1 MKLIKKIFTI
11 IIRVLIGVHPTNQME
26 VVEKNL
32 GGNFMLRKKRV
43 IALLVVLSMMF
54 TLVGIGSATENFS
67 HNIPRDEVIQKLRT
81 YSDKVDVHSIGKLNV
96 SFDSSLAN
104 RKEIKQLKDFI
115 RTENNDKMNTVWI
128 SKEETENVLKNVSE
142 VKQMLKQGI
151 SFYFIGFEDTDFI
164 RETFTSYKSKKES
177 LDGPPDYQFIT
188 QNKNG
193 EYFIGEGYF
202 HDLTD
207 EQEFETLLA
216 SSWNRRNDLKYTG
229 PITQAEIDNSLR
241 EKLMSAIKIPV
252 ASASGNSFTIGDS
265 WTPKTGWVNVEHSS
279 GNGNL
284 EEWYKLLHFNDGT
297 DDYYSIASEF
307 NLSPLGGAYANH
319 LKVQADA
326 DKYQTDN
333 ELFRSAPTTSPDSNT
348 FSFNISAGTTGASV
362 GASWSITQSELEYDN
377 IGTDT
382 VTAEV
387 FNGHFDY
394 MGRSTYSEGSSIQDS
409 SVIIQR
415 SSGTKGEFYQYYEA
429 YFLDFLTTVCSG
441 EYHITINE

>member
-1 MKLIKKIFTI
+1 
-11 IIRVLIGVHPTNQME
+11 
-26 VVEKNL
+26 
-32 GGNFMLRKKRV
+32 
-43 IALLVVLSMMF
+43 
-54 TLVGIGSATENFS
+54 
-67 HNIPRDEVIQKLRT
+67 
-81 YSDKVDVHSIGKLNV
+81 VDVHSIGKLNV
-96 SFDSSLAN
+96 PFDSSLAN

-115 RTENNDKMNTVWI
+115 RTENNNKMNTVWI

-151 SFYFIGFEDTDFI
+151 SFYFIGLEDTDLI

-177 LDGPPDYQFIT
+177 LDSPPDYQFIT

-252 ASASGNSFTIGDS
+252 ASASGDSYSIGSS
-265 WTPKTGWVNVEHSS
+265 WNQKTGWVNVEHSS

-284 EEWYKLLHFNDGT
+284 EEWYKLLHFNDGY

-307 NLSPLGGAYANH
+307 NLSPLGGAWSTKLN
-319 LKVQADA
+319 VQADA

-333 ELFRSAPTTSPDSNT
+333 ELFRYGPTTSPSSST
-348 FSFNISAGTTGASV
+348 FSFNIDAGTTGASV
-362 GASWSITQSELEYDN
+362 GASWSITQSELEYDT

-382 VTAEV
+382 VEAEA
-387 FNGHFDY
+387 FKGNF
-394 MGRSTYSEGSSIQDS
+394 TYLVDSSYSQGASIQDS

-429 YFLDFLTTVCSG
+429 FFEDFLTTKCSG
-441 EYHITINE
+441 EYHITIYE